1 MLSLMDLIEAIAPGG
16 EAKEIDFR
24 PLDERQIDLSV
35 TPDKPVAVLRLAGVQ
50 ISTAGNLTNVNAQA
64 KSGKSATI
72 GAMIAAI
79 EGASLK
85 SCFGFDSPYDC
96 LGFEASEH
104 DGKAVILFDTEQS
117 RYDAWRNLQRAAKR
131 VRLKKF
137 PQNFRAY
144 GLCDLS
150 PNERRQYLSAEMERA
165 FQQCGG
171 VHSVF
176 VDGIADLCNDPN
188 DPEEA
193 FGLVA
198 ELVRLAVKYSCPIIL
213 VLHENPGSGS
223 GGYVKTRGHLGSQ
236 LERKA
241 ETNIRISINDEIST
255 IQLERCRN
263 GGLPKHLS
271 PRFRWSPVDEMHM
284 SIPPDDGSE
293 ALAKKRNEDAEI
305 VETVFDGRKGP
316 ISASELVAGIKTVLG
331 CQQAT
336 AFRRR
341 KEWLASGLIQ
351 KTASGQYV
359 RG

>member
-1 MLSLMDLIEAIAPGG
+1 MTELMEAIQAYDPG
-16 EAKEIDFR
+16 EKPNEIDFQA
-24 PLDERQIDLSV
+24 LDERRIDLSV
-35 TPDKPVAVLRLAGVQ
+35 TPNKPVAVLRFAGVP

-64 KSGKSATI
+64 KSGKTAAI
-72 GAMIAAI
+72 GAKIAAI
-79 EGASLK
+79 EAASMK
-85 SCFGFDSPYDC
+85 SCFGFDSQYDC

-104 DGKAVILFDTEQS
+104 HGKAVILFDTEQS
-117 RYDAWRNLQRAAKR
+117 RYDAWKNLQRAAKR
-131 VRLKKF
+131 VKLTKF
-137 PQNFRAY
+137 PTNFRAY

-150 PNERRQYLSAEMERA
+150 VNERRKYLSAEMERA

-171 VHSVF
+171 IHSVF

-188 DPEEA
+188 DSQEA
-193 FGLVA
+193 FGLVN
-198 ELVRLAVKYSCPIIL
+198 ELVQLAVKYSCPMIL
-213 VLHENPGSGS
+213 VLHENPGAGN

-241 ETNIRISINDEIST
+241 ETNIRIAIKDAIST
-255 IQLERCRN
+255 VQLERCRN
-263 GGLPKHLS
+263 AGLPKHLS
-271 PRFRWSPVDEMHM
+271 PRFRWSDIDEMHV
-284 SIPPDDGSE
+284 SVPPDDGSE
-293 ALAKKRNEDAEI
+293 ALAKKRSEDAEI
-305 VETVFDGRKGP
+305 VETAFGGGRGP
-316 ISASELVAGIKTVLG
+316 ISASDLVTGIKRVLG